1 MQENYLIFNVASG
14 ETFTNL
20 ELAELIKDKI
30 NPDSKIYVKNVQ
42 RENESN
48 DGRMNSKKLRNYT
61 NWKPKIPPP

>member
-1 MQENYLIFNVASG
+1 MIQ
-14 ETFTNL
+14 
-20 ELAELIKDKI
+20 DKI

-61 NWKPKIPPP
+61 NWKPKISMSEFIANKALN